1 MRKKTNKFEEPSFLR
16 TLLLAFDKFGFLN
29 FANIDIEKFAGTNFA
44 ITVTETLHF
53 DIQFYPPSC
62 DFVVASFLKLMFPS

>member
-16 TLLLAFDKFGFLN
+16 TLLLALDKFGFLN
-29 FANIDIEKFAGTNFA
+29 FVNIDIEKFAGTNFA

-53 DIQFYPPSC
+53 
-62 DFVVASFLKLMFPS
+62 